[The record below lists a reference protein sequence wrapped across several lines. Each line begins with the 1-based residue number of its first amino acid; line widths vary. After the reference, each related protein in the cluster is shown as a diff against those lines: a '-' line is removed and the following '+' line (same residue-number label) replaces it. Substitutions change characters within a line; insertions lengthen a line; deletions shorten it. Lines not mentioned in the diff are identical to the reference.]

1 MKKLIILLI
10 YIALLFASTSN
21 ADNNQSKE
29 LSEEDKKW
37 IKEYMAIVE
46 EGDRIKADLEKS
58 KKLGKTLDELT
69 NMVKP
74 KK

>member
-1 MKKLIILLI
+1 MNKLIVLLI
-10 YIALLFASTSN
+10 YVTFLFAGTSN
-21 ADNNQSKE
+21 ADNNQTKE

-37 IKEYMAIVE
+37 LEEYMKLE
-46 EGDRIKADLEKS
+46 TELEKS

-69 NMVKP
+69 NMVEL

>member
-21 ADNNQSKE
+21 ADNNQTKE

-37 IKEYMAIVE
+37 LEEYMKLE
-46 EGDRIKADLEKS
+46 TELEKS

-69 NMVKP
+69 NMVEL